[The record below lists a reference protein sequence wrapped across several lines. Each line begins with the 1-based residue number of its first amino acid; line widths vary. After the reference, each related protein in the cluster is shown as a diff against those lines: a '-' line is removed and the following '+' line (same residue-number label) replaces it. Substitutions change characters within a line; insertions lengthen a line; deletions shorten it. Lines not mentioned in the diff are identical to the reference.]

1 MELSNYSR
9 KKDGETNNINSATTP
24 VEKTKKNVTVW
35 FFPTKEAKEVASL
48 SLYKKDWRTFYSS
61 RVLRNFGGEDREFCE
76 TIFAKYSILDTWQGS
91 ELPPTNSMFCR
102 INVHSVEFLY
112 LRSSKTLCK
121 NTKWNTIPFSS
132 NPVILF
138 HVLLSPLRFYWWEE
152 RTQY

>member
-24 VEKTKKNVTVW
+24 VEKTKNVTVW

-91 ELPPTNSMFCR
+91 EYTSD
-102 INVHSVEFLY
+102 
-112 LRSSKTLCK
+112 
-121 NTKWNTIPFSS
+121 
-132 NPVILF
+132 
-138 HVLLSPLRFYWWEE
+138 
-152 RTQY
+152 